1 MKNITN
7 QFKVSGVY
15 CIINIKN
22 HKRYI
27 GSSKNIKYRLQSHR
41 SNLRHNNHENQYLQN
56 AWNKYG
62 EDNFDFYIIEKCE
75 ESQLLDKEQNYISNI
90 KPEYNLNPIT
100 QKPPC
105 TENSRRKQSE
115 TRKKLFS
122 EGKLK
127 PSFKHIPTYVYD
139 LDGNFLKEYYS
150 IKSASLGEFGKN
162 SGAVRGA
169 CYGLENPQHRVH
181 NRLFYLEKLSKV
193 PAWNRDNIQKPNSRK
208 TYNVKEGS
216 TIKQFKG
223 LDEVAKY
230 LKTTSKNLRQYVGK
244 NLKYKRKYM
253 IYKNVP
259 CN

>member
-1 MKNITN
+1 MIGIYSITN
-7 QFKVSGVY
+7 KL
-15 CIINIKN
+15 NN
-22 HKRYI
+22 KRYI
-27 GSSKNIKYRLQSHR
+27 GQSIDIETRIKRHFRELRRGVHHCHHLQR
-41 SNLRHNNHENQYLQN
+41 
-56 AWNKYG
+56 AFDKYG

-75 ESQLLDKEQNYISNI
+75 ESQLLDKEQNYINNI

-162 SGAVRGA
+162 SGAVRSA
-169 CYGLENPQHRVH
+169 CYGLENPYHRVH

-259 CN
+259 YN

>member
-100 QKPPC
+100 QNPHVLKILE
-105 TENSRRKQSE
+105 ENSQKQE
-115 TRKKLFS
+115 KN
-122 EGKLK
+122 
-127 PSFKHIPTYVYD
+127 Y
-139 LDGNFLKEYYS
+139 FLKES
-150 IKSASLGEFGKN
+150 
-162 SGAVRGA
+162 
-169 CYGLENPQHRVH
+169 
-181 NRLFYLEKLSKV
+181 
-193 PAWNRDNIQKPNSRK
+193 
-208 TYNVKEGS
+208 
-216 TIKQFKG
+216 
-223 LDEVAKY
+223 
-230 LKTTSKNLRQYVGK
+230 
-244 NLKYKRKYM
+244 
-253 IYKNVP
+253 
-259 CN
+259 